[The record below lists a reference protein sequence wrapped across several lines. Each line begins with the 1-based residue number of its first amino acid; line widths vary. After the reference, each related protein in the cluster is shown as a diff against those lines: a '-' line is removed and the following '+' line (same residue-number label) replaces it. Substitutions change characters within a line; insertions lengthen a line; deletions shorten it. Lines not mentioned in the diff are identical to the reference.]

1 MIHISI
7 LRHIRRLIASAMIF
21 GTVVFLMLYI
31 PIQILKKAWPTFLP
45 YTLSGDSEVNE
56 FSLQLLLLQ
65 VSFLNKNNIFWSSSV
80 HLVREIFIKQDGLRQ
95 KCI

>member
-1 MIHISI
+1 MLFQEMIHISI
-7 LRHIRRLIASAMIF
+7 LRHIRRLLASAMIF

-31 PIQILKKAWPTFLP
+31 PIQILKKVWPTFLP

-65 VSFLNKNNIFWSSSV
+65 VILFCQCFTI
-80 HLVREIFIKQDGLRQ
+80 
-95 KCI
+95 CI